1 MGAGAFSATDRV
13 TIIDRLPNCYC
24 IEKHFHRVKKDVL
37 SKDNTNYKQQWG
49 TYTRRKGVCQ
59 FSKEV
64 SNLTCLTSD
73 KWDIALKKKARR
85 KKYTSGSVNMI
96 VYRSEVRGNSCN
108 TKVCRSQK
116 SNLREDLKKFDMYF
130 KLIIHR

>member
-1 MGAGAFSATDRV
+1 MG
-13 TIIDRLPNCYC
+13 YC
-24 IEKHFHRVKKDVL
+24 SEK
-37 SKDNTNYKQQWG
+37 
-49 TYTRRKGVCQ
+49 KGQ
-59 FSKEV
+59 K
-64 SNLTCLTSD
+64 
-73 KWDIALKKKARR
+73 